1 MIMDWLGLIV
11 MAGVP
16 SYFILQCWL
25 PYSWAGRWRLASLVP
40 LIATGPAVLFSLFAL
55 SQGSNLWPLTVIFL
69 APPGLIYLLIVCAAR
84 AIADRPIS

>member
-1 MIMDWLGLIV
+1 MMDWLGLIV

-16 SYFILQCWL
+16 LYLILQCWL
-25 PYSWAGRWRLASLVP
+25 AYSWAGRWRIASLVP

-69 APPGLIYLLIVCAAR
+69 APFGLIYLLIVCAIR
-84 AIADRPIS
+84 AVADRAMS